1 MKITASKRAASAALA
16 FALSLMF
23 PCIASAAT
31 YTMNSFSPTSAA
43 AVYDWTSSQ
52 QIISITGSANATG
65 SGLSGKFL
73 FWDFSPAVGSRTL
86 ANGTETIAYG
96 VYKYPSGALG
106 NELYAWSQNPTKNNV
121 YSITLSGQQSNMT
134 FPFAIVPEAKR
145 IKRAGTYTG
154 TIVVG
159 YYTGTLS
166 GTAISNATQ
175 RTSASLGVALTVPVI
190 CDLSILPSGTT
201 AFDSG
206 SKSQLLD
213 FGAMSE
219 GESMALNAIMCTN
232 ANSWTLAVSSTN
244 GGRMKN
250 SGENTTIP
258 YSFSYNGTA
267 KPLSTISTVIES
279 GSWAAT
285 DSGYA
290 VRPLTFTLEDTFNA
304 PGTYADNLT
313 FELTAQ

>member
-1 MKITASKRAASAALA
+1 MKLTYSKRTTLAILAL
-16 FALSLMF
+16 ALSLMF
-23 PCIASAAT
+23 PSIASAAT
-31 YTMNSFSPTSAA
+31 YTMNSFSPTSAT

-65 SGLSGKFL
+65 SGLNGKFV
-73 FWDFSPAVGSRTL
+73 FWDFNPAVGSRTL
-86 ANGTETIAYG
+86 ANGTETIAYDL
-96 VYKYPSGALG
+96 YKYPSGVLG
-106 NELYAWSQNPTKNNV
+106 NELWAWSQRPTKDNV

-134 FPFAIVPEAKR
+134 FNFAIIPEAKR

-166 GTAISNATQ
+166 GTTINNASQ
-175 RTSASLGVALTVPVI
+175 RTSASLGVALAVPVI
-190 CDLSILPSGTT
+190 CDLSILPSGIT
-201 AFDSG
+201 AFDAG

-213 FGAMSE
+213 FGAMAE
-219 GESMALNAIMCTN
+219 GESRALNAVLCTN
-232 ANSWTLAVSSTN
+232 SNSWTLAVSSTN

-250 SGENTTIP
+250 SGEDATIP
-258 YSFSYNGTA
+258 YSFSYNGTL

-279 GSWAAT
+279 GSWTST

-290 VRPLTFTLEDTFNA
+290 VRPLTFTLEDTFNV
-304 PGTYADNLT
+304 PGTYTDNLT